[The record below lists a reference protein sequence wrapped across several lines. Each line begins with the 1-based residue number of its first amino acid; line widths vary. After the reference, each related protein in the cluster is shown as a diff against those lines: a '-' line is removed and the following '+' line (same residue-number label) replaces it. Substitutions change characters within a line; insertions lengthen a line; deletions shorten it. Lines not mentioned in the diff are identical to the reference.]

1 MIRHVHT
8 PYIPHPF
15 ITRTWQT
22 VWQDVPRLQY
32 RSVGPGLMAGCLC
45 AKTHQPANHWAMP
58 RCYTP
63 QGSFIHDCS
72 KPLTTQPLCVVI
84 VHTHSSLVSSPLQ
97 GTLHPGV
104 TTVQSWRSQMKT
116 SGTPWRLSWMMCC
129 DHLCQSLREC
139 YKKMATVSFHKV
151 SANLAWCNSLV
162 LARATFL
169 IWC

>member
-1 MIRHVHT
+1 MANIDLNIDQARMIRHVHT

-63 QGSFIHDCS
+63 QASFIHDCS
-72 KPLTTQPLCVVI
+72 RPLTTQPLCVVI
-84 VHTHSSLVSSPLQ
+84 VHTQFIGVFSIAGNFAPGSDNGTIMKKSDENEWNALKALMDDVLRPFVPEFKRVLQKDGHSI
-97 GTLHPGV
+97 
-104 TTVQSWRSQMKT
+104 
-116 SGTPWRLSWMMCC
+116 LS
-129 DHLCQSLREC
+129 QSLC
-139 YKKMATVSFHKV
+139 
-151 SANLAWCNSLV
+151 
-162 LARATFL
+162 
-169 IWC
+169 